1 MKPANWPRYML
12 SKRLT
17 GGRTGYYWSPHKRD
31 LLAGCTLQREKLGF
45 DFGPAIAKA
54 ELLNKHLDAWR
65 QGRDAPKDLDLQP
78 DKWAIA
84 SYYAIAKRARLTC
97 GSQRVRQQFGV
108 QS

>member
-45 DFGPAIAKA
+45 DFGPAIARVFPVHM
-54 ELLNKHLDAWR
+54 EPYPLLR
-65 QGRDAPKDLDLQP
+65 R
-78 DKWAIA
+78 
-84 SYYAIAKRARLTC
+84 
-97 GSQRVRQQFGV
+97 
-108 QS
+108 